1 MKKLLTAILCMAMI
15 CFLAQAAGAQVK
27 AGLRFYGGLNY
38 LGGGDLNK
46 GGQAWYDFEK
56 LMATSS
62 GYSSQGTFS
71 PAHLGLNF
79 GGEIMILFTPQFGL
93 GLGADYLSATQT
105 SKIEYNKIFN
115 PTVEHSINPKATAIP
130 IKLTFYYFLPAAPWM
145 NVVLQ
150 AGAGYYLAKA
160 YFHQHLQNPTDFED
174 IELDTSHN
182 GLGFHGGLGFEFP
195 FSSHLG
201 FLVEFLGRYASFSGF
216 EGNIIVS
223 TTGSSD
229 TYNGKL
235 YFIKIYSPPVSYS
248 LLIVETTKP
257 TGPGVTA
264 EEAKVDF
271 SGFSLR
277 AGFFI
282 RF

>member
-1 MKKLLTAILCMAMI
+1 MKKLLTAILCLAMV

-38 LGGGDLNK
+38 LGGADLNN
-46 GGQAWYDFEK
+46 GGQAWFDFYK
-56 LMATSS
+56 LSATSS

-79 GGEIMILFTPQFGL
+79 GGEIMILFTPQIGL
-93 GLGADYLSATQT
+93 GLGADYLSATRT
-105 SKIEYNKIFN
+105 SKIEYTKIFN
-115 PTVEHSINPKATAIP
+115 PTLEQSINPKATAIP

-160 YFHQHLQNPTDFED
+160 YYHQRVHDPTSYED
-174 IELDTSHN
+174 IEIDTKGN

-195 FSSHLG
+195 FASQLG

-216 EGNIIVS
+216 DGKITIS
-223 TTGSSD
+223 TTGSSTTD
-229 TYNGKL
+229 NGKL
-235 YFIKIYSPPVSYS
+235 YFIKIYSWPLSYS
-248 LLIVETTKP
+248 LLLVTPVKP
-257 TGPGVTA
+257 TGTGITA

>member
-1 MKKLLTAILCMAMI
+1 MKKLLTAFLCLAMV

-38 LGGGDLNK
+38 LGGADLNN
-46 GGQAWYDFEK
+46 GGQAWFDYYK
-56 LMATSS
+56 LSATSG

-79 GGEIMILFTPQFGL
+79 GGEIMILFTPQIGL
-93 GLGADYLSATQT
+93 GLGADYLSATRT
-105 SKIEYNKIFN
+105 SKIEFTKIFN
-115 PTVEHSINPKATAIP
+115 PTMEFSINPKATAIP
-130 IKLTFYYFLPAAPWM
+130 LKLTFYYILPATPWM

-160 YFHQHLQNPTDFED
+160 YYHQRIHDPTSYED
-174 IELDTSHN
+174 IEIDTNAN

-195 FSSHLG
+195 FTSQLG
-201 FLVEFLGRYASFSGF
+201 FLVEFLGRYASLSGF
-216 EGNIIVS
+216 EGNIAVS
-223 TTGSSD
+223 STGSSTTD
-229 TYNGKL
+229 NGKL
-235 YFIKIYSPPVSYS
+235 YFIKILSPPYFYS
-248 LLIVETTKP
+248 LLLVTPTKP
-257 TGPGVTA
+257 TGTGITA